1 MAEAN
6 TTPVSMFQA
15 RKSGRIWK
23 SWEKELKKGTGIMMP
38 ASFFRFQLPEISSRF
53 SLEA

>member
-1 MAEAN
+1 VDI
-6 TTPVSMFQA
+6 TPDSRPAA

-23 SWEKELKKGTGIMMP
+23 SWEKGATIMML
-38 ASFFRFQLPEISSRF
+38 AFFFRFQLPEIGSRF